1 METNYSIDTEYSA
14 DSVEFCPIKGFQ
26 SYAVIGTYQVVENQ
40 PESGPTER
48 LGRLLLHEYS
58 EDKFPERYREE
69 TDAILDI
76 KWCFQPLND
85 FPVMAQVTATGN
97 TDIYKLE
104 NNSMTKIFTI
114 SNNKQNVLNLSV
126 DWKNRLSSSL
136 EHDLVISQSDGT
148 ISYLQLTPTGL
159 ITQQEGLGHSLEA
172 WIAAFDYHNT
182 TTIYS
187 GADDCLFKGW
197 DTRIGFDTPMFTN
210 KVHEAGVCTIS
221 SHPNMPNILA
231 TGSYD
236 EHVRIWDTRNIRQPL
251 TSHSTGGGVWR
262 IKWHPIDPSLLIAAS
277 MYNGF
282 HILSYKENE
291 LSNLMDYMK
300 HKSIAYGVDWSYKD
314 PVIGTCSFYDH
325 LFHLWSPNLS

>member
-26 SYAVIGTYQVVENQ
+26 SYAVIGTYQVAENQ

-58 EDKFPERYREE
+58 EDEF
-69 TDAILDI
+69 LD
-76 KWCFQPLND
+76 
-85 FPVMAQVTATGN
+85 
-97 TDIYKLE
+97 
-104 NNSMTKIFTI
+104 
-114 SNNKQNVLNLSV
+114 
-126 DWKNRLSSSL
+126 
-136 EHDLVISQSDGT
+136 HDLVISQSDGT

-221 SHPNMPNILA
+221 SHPNIPNILA

-262 IKWHPIDPSLLIAAS
+262 IKWHPTDPSLLISAS